1 MRKETYKVA
10 HAFLTGRPAKAA
22 RTHTDG
28 QTVWLHNNRIAWRNT
43 ERAKT
48 VWWGLKIP
56 PNDVCF
62 TLAGWPTVTTRER
75 INGLLNV
82 FGQSR
87 WGVTQRKHEQYL
99 TFYDHLSGVEHLEPI
114 GDNEVISFNCLQTF
128 EKEYK
133 LC

>member
-1 MRKETYKVA
+1 MRQETDKIA
-10 HAFLTGRPAKAA
+10 RAFFRRTAANAA
-22 RTHTDG
+22 RTRTNG
-28 QTVWLHNNRIAWRNT
+28 EIVWLHNNRIAWRT
-43 ERAKT
+43 LD
-48 VWWGLKIP
+48 GDIG
-56 PNDVCF
+56 F

-99 TFYDHLSGVEHLEPI
+99 TFYDHLSGVEHMEPI

>member
-1 MRKETYKVA
+1 MRKETYKIA

-28 QTVWLHNNRIAWRNT
+28 QTVWLHNNRIAWRN
-43 ERAKT
+43 KDH
-48 VWWGLKIP
+48 
-56 PNDVCF
+56 DVCF

-75 INGLLNV
+75 LNGLLNV

-99 TFYDHLSGVEHLEPI
+99 TFYDHLSGVEHMEPI